1 MKPSFET
8 TTLIAAIGMI
18 IYALYAVER
27 YAMYEWC
34 SVPYHFNLWK
44 DIQERL
50 MFDLLPLS
58 LIIAGLGLYQQ
69 RPTNATRPF
78 RILTICLFV
87 ALIGTLV
94 FSPLYTYSIIGIG
107 SIFPPIYWRV
117 LLLIAGIIWLFMLR
131 HHPLEDASP
140 HSYQVTLAI
149 SMAILALPIV
159 LETISGIALLSGR
172 EYVIGFN
179 SGAIKTWVKFIAP
192 VLPLIHFVFPNL
204 KEINLTRNSHC
215 VPSSSEERT
224 FRRNKIF
231 STIMVIVSLVAFCL
245 TIYCAKM
252 LNVLYLRQHLY
263 IMNHD
268 STSLIYKTIGLIG
281 MCTFFVSA
289 FIAWVVLSI
298 MAFRQLPNPRGY
310 KIYNIVCQ
318 IITWG
323 SFGATFLAPDGM
335 DEVFGTIFLISFCA
349 FFITTAIRVIS
360 YSFPTGIDKLKG
372 IKLKEN
378 AIIPD

>member
-1 MKPSFET
+1 MKPSFKT

-18 IYALYAVER
+18 IYALYVVAR
-27 YAMYEWC
+27 YIIYYAYPTAYC
-34 SVPYHFNLWK
+34 YDLWK

-78 RILTICLFV
+78 RILTICFFV

-131 HHPLEDASP
+131 HQPLEDASP

-172 EYVIGFN
+172 EYVIGLN

-215 VPSSSEERT
+215 VPGSSEERT

-252 LNVLYLRQHLY
+252 LNVLYLRQDLY

-268 STSLIYKTIGLIG
+268 STSLSYKTIGLIG
-281 MCTFFVSA
+281 MYTFFVSA